1 LKELPVANAAFD
13 DGPLGKKRK
22 CHDNTR
28 VKLLQDIEQWSV
40 GRQDQF
46 LFWLNGQAGTGK
58 STIALTVAQRLHNER
73 RLGASF
79 FFSRDQRGRENA
91 KMFFTTLAS
100 QLADLSLDLRDL
112 ISEAI
117 AKHHRIAGKE
127 PREQW
132 NRLII
137 EPLRQCQSHWSP
149 IVVVIDAL
157 DEYDGEDG
165 RDRENDIREILSL
178 FIQLKDLDNI
188 RLRIFITSR
197 PEIRNSIVV
206 PTTIL
211 RDVALHNTEGSEH
224 DIGLFLRDELAD
236 IQRRRC
242 PGEEWPALDQI
253 QRLTEK
259 AGNLFIYAATA
270 CSFINS
276 KVFYRRRLS
285 MILEDD
291 TTGMEELH
299 KMYTQ
304 ILGQSVPRVSEDEK
318 SLFRVSLRS
327 IVGTIITVSIPLS
340 ASTLHKLLPTK
351 IAAEL
356 DASINEY
363 LSDLHSVLDVP
374 EDTKNSPVRV
384 SHLSFRDFLLDEK
397 KCKNKDF
404 WVSEQK
410 SHRNLLNR
418 CLEVMDSLT
427 KDICGLQMPGTS
439 REDVDKQTIDRC
451 LPPEVQ
457 YACCY
462 WIYHLKGS
470 KHKVRDGDE
479 VYWFLERYLL
489 HWVEALS
496 LIRRV
501 SESIRM
507 IDELQSIT
515 DVSYPAILYL
525 SL

>member
-1 LKELPVANAAFD
+1 
-13 DGPLGKKRK
+13 
-22 CHDNTR
+22 
-28 VKLLQDIEQWSV
+28 LLQDIEQWSV

-58 STIALTVAQRLHNER
+58 STIALTVAQRLRNER

-100 QLADLSLDLRDL
+100 QLADLSPDLRHL

-117 AKHHRIAGKE
+117 ANHPRIAGKE

-132 NRLII
+132 DRLII

-157 DEYDGEDG
+157 DEYDDENG
-165 RDRENDIREILSL
+165 RNRENDIREILNL

-188 RLRIFITSR
+188 RIFITSR
-197 PEIRNSIVV
+197 PEIRNSITV
-206 PTTIL
+206 PTEIL
-211 RDVALHNTEGSEH
+211 RDFALHNAEDSEL
-224 DIGLFLRDELAD
+224 DIGLFLRGELSD

-242 PGEEWPALDQI
+242 PRKEWPALDQI
-253 QRLTEK
+253 QRLTKK

-270 CSFINS
+270 CSFIDS
-276 KVFYRRRLS
+276 DVFYNRHLE
-285 MILEDD
+285 MILNDN
-291 TTGMEELH
+291 TTEMEELH

-304 ILGQSVPRVSEDEK
+304 ILEQSVPRVSEDEK
-318 SLFRVSLRS
+318 SRFRVSLRS
-327 IVGTIITVSIPLS
+327 ILGTVIIVSIPLS
-340 ASTLHKLLPTK
+340 ASTLRELLPTK
-351 IAAEL
+351 IATEL

-363 LSDLHSVLDVP
+363 FSDLHSVLDVP
-374 EDTKNSPVRV
+374 EDEKDSPVRV
-384 SHLSFRDFLLDEK
+384 SHDSFRDFLLDEK

-404 WVSEQK
+404 WVSEQRA
-410 SHRNLLNR
+410 HRNLLNR
-418 CLEVMDSLT
+418 CLEVMGNLT
-427 KDICGLQMPGTS
+427 KDICDLRIPGKS

-462 WIYHLKGS
+462 WTYHLKGS
-470 KHKVRDGDE
+470 KRRIRDGDE
-479 VYWFLERYLL
+479 IHRFLERYLL
-489 HWVEALS
+489 HWLEALS
-496 LIRRV
+496 LIGNTLK
-501 SESIRM
+501 SIGM
-507 IDELQSIT
+507 IDELQSMT
-515 DVSYPAILYL
+515 SVSCPAILTLTYTHKDPIVSNSRRNLRL
-525 SL
+525 STGC